1 MIDEMDAM
9 EYLLEMEDLTNGI
22 KERLSFKEFNAL
34 QDRINEIKKYVRNS
48 RNIIVKPIKE
58 NN

>member
-1 MIDEMDAM
+1 MDAM